1 MTTKPKVVLGLSGG
15 VDSAVAAEL
24 LSRDYEVHGLYLDIG
39 LGGTGKADAAA
50 VARRLG
56 IPFHTADIRQALER
70 PEAMDAGTII
80 LTGLDPEIVLDSVRL
95 VIDEFEQNGGKYEKI
110 CPEYQVP
117 NTSWRV
123 LKLILGTA
131 RLSNRWRGIEL
142 KK

>member
-1 MTTKPKVVLGLSGG
+1 MLNFP
-15 VDSAVAAEL
+15 AV
-24 LSRDYEVHGLYLDIG
+24 
-39 LGGTGKADAAA
+39 T
-50 VARRLG
+50 
-56 IPFHTADIRQALER
+56 IRQALER

-131 RLSNRWRGIEL
+131 RLSTRWRGIEL
-142 KK
+142 TK